1 MAYIGRDIQ
10 YGTFS
15 KQSLT
20 PDGSTVTFTLDQGV
34 ADATN
39 LLLSN
44 GGVIQEPNV
53 AYTASGTTLTM
64 SAAPAATDVIWITY
78 LGKELT
84 VVDTSAQSDL
94 AFQVG
99 TGDGSNVNPIATLDR
114 VTPSAESIMVMTD
127 GVTQVPG
134 TDYTVN
140 GTTLTFTTAPANGV
154 KILVYFL
161 GIAQNI
167 GTVSDSTVTDSK
179 IVGMSSSKLSGALP
193 AIDGSALT
201 NMPAELP
208 AAGSS
213 GNLLTSDGTDWASTA
228 PADELPA
235 AGSSGNVLTSDGTNW
250 ASTAAAGGGAWTF
263 HGTTT
268 ASNSS
273 SVALTGLDFSTYDMY
288 AITLTNFT
296 FQHSGIGVYIRLGD
310 SNGYITSNDYS
321 GSVVLGASDSNSSF
335 ANHAFWSTDG
345 IWIGGS
351 GGYTAIGGTGSS
363 LNGTYYLSTGS
374 SSARAMFWG
383 HTTYTNESSNQ
394 YHLTA
399 LPGFRV
405 STYPKTIDR
414 ISFQANGGNLILG
427 RMTVHGISHS

>member
-84 VVDTSAQSDL
+84 VVDLSAKSDL

-161 GIAQNI
+161 GIAQGI
-167 GTVSDSTVTDSK
+167 GTPSDGTVTDAK
-179 IVGMSSSKLSGALP
+179 IVDMSSSKLTGALP

-208 AAGSS
+208 A
-213 GNLLTSDGTDWASTA
+213 T
-228 PADELPA
+228 
-235 AGSSGNVLTSDGTNW
+235 GSSGNVLTSDGANW
-250 ASTAAAGGGAWTF
+250 TSAAAAGGGLASIQVF
-263 HGTTT
+263 TTT
-268 ASNSS
+268 G
-273 SVALTGLDFSTYDMY
+273 TWTKP
-288 AITLTNFT
+288 
-296 FQHSGIGVYIRLGD
+296 SGITKVWVRVQGGGGGGGGATDRLGGGGGGG
-310 SNGYITSNDYS
+310 GYCEEFIDVSGTSSETITI
-321 GSVVLGASDSNSSF
+321 G
-335 ANHAFWSTDG
+335 
-345 IWIGGS
+345 IGGS
-351 GGYTAIGGTGSS
+351 GGVGGGWGSSGGTSSFGSFNSATGGSVGQSNGTGPDGGLGGAGSGGAINMVGSDGIGNSRYNASGHEGYGGQGGSS
-363 LNGTYYLSTGS
+363 VLGGGGRAGNGSNGSDGNDYGGGGGGAMNIGTTISRTGGS
-374 SSARAMFWG
+374 GA
-383 HTTYTNESSNQ
+383 
-394 YHLTA
+394 
-399 LPGFRV
+399 
-405 STYPKTIDR
+405 
-414 ISFQANGGNLILG
+414 GGCIIVLEFK
-427 RMTVHGISHS
+427 